1 MVMIGQEVTF
11 SFGFKDSTAKEG
23 QFGRDKV
30 K

>member
-1 MVMIGQEVTF
+1 MMMGQEVTF

-23 QFGRDKV
+23 HFGRDKV